1 MKTLSQISIADFVDV
16 LCGDY
21 SSLDMGNMNSE
32 EQAVAVRNIVSQYR
46 SIADPTGEEALVQ
59 ERVSL
64 AVAEGRNR
72 LARVLRALLD
82 MGAADDVREVLKE
95 YGAADDRTDL
105 SMAVGRLMRQSELDI
120 KRIRAAEPEKPVE
133 EPDYRSA
140 YDSEFAFVMTHFHMT
155 FDPRTLSAAVYANML
170 HRADMEIRAMAK
182 AAMKT

>member
-21 SSLDMGNMNSE
+21 ASLDMEGMTWE
-32 EQAVAVRNIVSQYR
+32 EQAAAVRDLVSQYR
-46 SIADPTGEEALVQ
+46 SIADPTGEEALVN

-64 AVAEGRNR
+64 AMAEGKNR
-72 LARVLRALLD
+72 LARLLRVLLD
-82 MGAADDVREVLKE
+82 MNASDDVREILME
-95 YGAADDRTDL
+95 YGAADDSTDL

-120 KRIRAAEPEKPVE
+120 KRIKAAEQERQAQ
-133 EPDYRSA
+133 EPDYRST

-170 HRADMEIRAMAK
+170 HRADMEIRAMAR
-182 AAMKT
+182 AASKN

>member
-21 SSLDMGNMNSE
+21 ASLDMGGMTLE
-32 EQAVAVRNIVSQYR
+32 EQTKAVSSLISQYR

-72 LARVLRALLD
+72 LAKVLGVLLD
-82 MGAADDVREVLKE
+82 MGAADDVREVLRE
-95 YGAADDRTDL
+95 YGAADDSTDL
-105 SMAVGRLMRQSELDI
+105 SVAVGRLMRQSELEI
-120 KRIRAAEPEKPVE
+120 KRIRASEDGKPVE

-170 HRADMEIRAMAK
+170 HRADMEIRAMAR
-182 AAMKT
+182 AASKN